1 MRFANAADGVR
12 KLRIAQ
18 LLSVIFAI
26 VTLLTLLLVLPD
38 GNILKF
44 RFLVILLGL
53 SALVFS
59 ISILVLQ
66 LTGVSRAK
74 RDERT
79 FREAQTVLIVSL
91 VIGVFQGIVSSLG
104 GENSPIY
111 FLLSLAGTALN
122 IFSMYYIIQ
131 GISNLAVRLKDL
143 ELPLAGSR
151 MLRLYIVVEC
161 SSILISILSKI
172 MPNSDAAAMVLT
184 GLGIGAA
191 VFSLIAAILFYR
203 YLARAERLL
212 LTKRFDPE
220 PSVYQTAAGQWGR
233 VE

>member
-26 VTLLTLLLVLPD
+26 VTLLTLMLVLPD

-104 GENSPIY
+104 GENSPPSSY
-111 FLLSLAGTALN
+111 LS
-122 IFSMYYIIQ
+122 IINQ
-131 GISNLAVRLKDL
+131 L
-143 ELPLAGSR
+143 
-151 MLRLYIVVEC
+151 
-161 SSILISILSKI
+161 LISINL
-172 MPNSDAAAMVLT
+172 
-184 GLGIGAA
+184 
-191 VFSLIAAILFYR
+191 
-203 YLARAERLL
+203 RL
-212 LTKRFDPE
+212 
-220 PSVYQTAAGQWGR
+220 
-233 VE
+233 